1 MVHVPYRGTALA
13 VADLLAG
20 QVTMVFSDPVSALPH
35 LQAGTL
41 RALAVTTKERSSV
54 APDAPTVA
62 ESGYPGFEA
71 VAWHGILAPANTPAP
86 IIQKLHDQIVAA
98 LNDPPTR
105 ALIVAQSIRIVG
117 DTPAEFAAFIKK
129 DIAQWK
135 AVATQANISI
145 SQ

>member
-1 MVHVPYRGTALA
+1 MWLVGGTLGAAEISQRLRFGETLTRVLLLGSENTSEA
-13 VADLLAG
+13 ARRHADLVIKPRVDGVGFLEFH
-20 QVTMVFSDPVSALPH
+20 QL
-35 LQAGTL
+35 
-41 RALAVTTKERSSV
+41 
-54 APDAPTVA
+54 DAA
-62 ESGYPGFEA
+62 
-71 VAWHGILAPANTPAP
+71 
-86 IIQKLHDQIVAA
+86 
-98 LNDPPTR
+98 R